1 MLSHQDRKFTLI
13 PGRNH
18 TDEYARILL
27 DRLDSFTQT
36 SLSPVAPDHLPANP
50 FPRPGSSRCIALA
63 PGGAKNL
70 LRDNPLRRWPLESY
84 VALAGAL
91 LQRDWQVVLT
101 GGPADRW
108 VSEAFAE
115 LPVAN
120 VIGQTNI
127 PELLALYVDCDAVVS
142 HDTGPLHLAGLTP
155 CRLIGLFG
163 PTSPWMFM
171 PRRRGAVALWGG
183 EGLACRPC
191 YDGRDYPAC
200 SFNGCMQ
207 SISPGRVIETLDR
220 LLSEDETRRAG
231 CLGVELIH
239 GNTP

>member
-1 MLSHQDRKFTLI
+1 
-13 PGRNH
+13 
-18 TDEYARILL
+18 
-27 DRLDSFTQT
+27 
-36 SLSPVAPDHLPANP
+36 
-50 FPRPGSSRCIALA
+50 
-63 PGGAKNL
+63 
-70 LRDNPLRRWPLESY
+70 
-84 VALAGAL
+84 
-91 LQRDWQVVLT
+91 
-101 GGPADRW
+101 
-108 VSEAFAE
+108 

-207 SISPGRVIETLDR
+207 SISPARVIETLDR
-220 LLSEDETRRAG
+220 LLSEDENRRAPR
-231 CLGVELIH
+231 LGVELIH